1 MAVRQ
6 DLQDVNQGKYSNVLL
21 LLAVGILLYI
31 LIRGWQ
37 KTRQQTAS
45 DSIGGN
51 INLMLAQQLRT
62 AFIPGGFPVAMG
74 FDGTDVNAVMSLAA
88 QIKDYQA
95 VAQSYRTLY
104 NADLS
109 DDLSQELSVGDLA
122 KFWKIVNGQPTGTT
136 TSPTPTGNTTGTGVV
151 VRMGQ
156 EMVVASLVGKTCIAH
171 QAVNVRLYN
180 EPAYSD
186 HLADKDDNLGLYV
199 AEADLT
205 INGSTGRFVHLKKAA
220 LWGMYYVDYWVF
232 KSSIT
237 FIQ

>member
-1 MAVRQ
+1 MAVRE
-6 DLQDVNQGKYSNVLL
+6 DIRDVNEGKYSNVLL
-21 LLAVGILLYI
+21 FLAVGVLLYI

-74 FDGTDVNAVMSLAA
+74 FDGTDVNAVMSLAT

-109 DDLSQELSVGDLA
+109 DDLSQELSVSDLSR
-122 KFWKIVNGQPTGTT
+122 FWKIVNGQTPGPVVTT
-136 TSPTPTGNTTGTGVV
+136 PNPTPTGTGVV
-151 VRMGQ
+151 VKMGQ
-156 EMVVASLVGKTCIAH
+156 EMVVSSLVGKTCIAH
-171 QAVNVRLYN
+171 QAVNVRLYK

-232 KSSIT
+232 KASIT
-237 FIQ
+237 FIK

>member
-1 MAVRQ
+1 MAVRE
-6 DLQDVNQGKYSNVLL
+6 DIQDVNEGKYSNVLL
-21 LLAVGILLYI
+21 FLAVGVLLYI

-74 FDGTDVNAVMSLAA
+74 FDGTDVNAVMSLAT

-109 DDLSQELSVGDLA
+109 DDLSQELSVSDLSR
-122 KFWKIVNGQPTGTT
+122 FWKIVNGQ
-136 TSPTPTGNTTGTGVV
+136 TPGPVPN
-151 VRMGQ
+151 
-156 EMVVASLVGKTCIAH
+156 
-171 QAVNVRLYN
+171 N
-180 EPAYSD
+180 P
-186 HLADKDDNLGLYV
+186 
-199 AEADLT
+199 
-205 INGSTGRFVHLKKAA
+205 
-220 LWGMYYVDYWVF
+220 
-232 KSSIT
+232 
-237 FIQ
+237 